1 MDKKEILI
9 WGTWII
15 IFVSLFTWR
24 AIIGFTD
31 IDDKAFPAL
40 LTMLIG
46 FILLYKIYYVLFSV
60 IEENSPK
67 KWIIV
72 AFSVLLVGLLPV
84 VIGSIIHYFNSF

>member
-1 MDKKEILI
+1 MVKNDILV
-9 WGTWII
+9 WGTWVI

-24 AIIGFTD
+24 AIIGFMG
-31 IDDKAFPAL
+31 INDKAFPAL

-46 FILLYKIYYVLFSV
+46 FTLSYRIYYLLIS
-60 IEENSPK
+60 ETEAKSPK

-72 AFSVLLVGLLPV
+72 AFSILLVGLFPV